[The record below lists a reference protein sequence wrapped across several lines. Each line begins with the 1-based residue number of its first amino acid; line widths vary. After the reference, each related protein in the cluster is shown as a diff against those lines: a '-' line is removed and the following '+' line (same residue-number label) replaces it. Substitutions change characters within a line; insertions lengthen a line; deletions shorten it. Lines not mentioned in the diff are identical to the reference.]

1 MYIMKKFRYIKGWMF
16 ALLGSLFLLSCDR
29 SYKSTIASENPAGL
43 EVKVTGTSGAVT
55 ADAAVKVYVSQTDW
69 NAEGTPKLQKQ
80 TGANGYATFTAEE
93 LGAPGIYYLIVSK
106 GAQKVKAQTK
116 YLLLT
121 DGLTLQTVTL
131 P

>member
-1 MYIMKKFRYIKGWMF
+1 MKKFHYIKGWLF
-16 ALLGSLFLLSCDR
+16 TLVCSVFLLSCDR
-29 SYKSTIASENPAGL
+29 SYKSTVESETPPGL
-43 EVKVTGTSGAVT
+43 EIKVTSTGGAV
-55 ADAAVKVYVSQTDW
+55 AAEAAVKVYASQTDW
-69 NAEGTPKLQKQ
+69 TAEGTPKLQKQ
-80 TGANGYATFTAEE
+80 TGANGYAVFTAEE